1 MEAAVSPDRSKEL
14 NAVTGALPAA
24 DADIQLDYVGN
35 VANAAEVIAALY
47 RVRSASFTATPA
59 GPCRGGG
66 RFER

>member
-1 MEAAVSPDRSKEL
+1 MAVSPDRSEEF

-35 VANAAEVIAALY
+35 VANAAKVITALY
-47 RVRSASFTATPA
+47 RGEKRLVYCDSSRAVLMEAA
-59 GPCRGGG
+59 